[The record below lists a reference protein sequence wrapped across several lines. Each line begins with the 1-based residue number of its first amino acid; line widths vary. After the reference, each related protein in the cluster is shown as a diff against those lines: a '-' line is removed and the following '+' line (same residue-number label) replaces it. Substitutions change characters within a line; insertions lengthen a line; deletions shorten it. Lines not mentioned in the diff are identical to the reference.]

1 MRYHLTS
8 VRMAFLKESTNNKYW
23 KGCGERGT
31 LLNCWC
37 ECKLAQPLWEIVWRF
52 LKKLEIELPYDPA
65 VLLLDIY
72 LEKNRIQ
79 KDTLTLVFLVA
90 VFTIA
95 KTWKQPKCSWTE
107 EWIKKMWYIHTM
119 EYYSAIKNNEIR
131 PFAATWVNL
140 ESVRPSEVS

>member
-72 LEKNRIQ
+72 LEKNMIQ
-79 KDTLTLVFLVA
+79 KDTCTPIFISAL
-90 VFTIA
+90 FTIA
-95 KTWKQPKCSWTE
+95 KTWKQPKCPLTE
-107 EWIKKMWYIHTM
+107 EWTKKMWCCWAYTLRKPELKETHVPQC
-119 EYYSAIKNNEIR
+119 S
-131 PFAATWVNL
+131 L
-140 ESVRPSEVS
+140 QHCLQ